1 MLHYLS
7 LNWGTIVVCIV
18 LAGIIAA
25 IIMKIAKDKKN
36 GRSSCCGDC
45 KHCAGACSA
54 CKAPCSSQSKPT
66 TIK

>member
-1 MLHYLS
+1 MLDFLA
-7 LNWGTIVVCIV
+7 LNWGTIVVCII

-25 IIMKIAKDKKN
+25 IVMKFIKDKKN

-54 CKAPCSSQSKPT
+54 CKSTCGQAKQTYK
-66 TIK
+66 